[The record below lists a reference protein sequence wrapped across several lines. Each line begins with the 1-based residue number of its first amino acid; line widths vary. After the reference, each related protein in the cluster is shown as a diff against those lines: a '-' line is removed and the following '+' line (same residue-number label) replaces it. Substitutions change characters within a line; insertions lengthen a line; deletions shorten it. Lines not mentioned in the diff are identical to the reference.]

1 LQWSLT
7 ALNVTIHNVPVQD
20 NEPMI
25 AALDQG
31 EAR

>member
-7 ALNVTIHNVPVQD
+7 ALNATIHSVLD
-20 NEPMI
+20 NAPMT